1 MSKNTDAAINGSEIA
16 KTMALNQASGGLV
29 MDLRKISDELE
40 RKLQDVQ
47 TLMEI
52 EEADENMSDERKAEL
67 AKRFYEIK
75 ESFEKETV
83 PEINGRLIEKIA
95 SVAGTNFEKR
105 IIRTGVEVKE
115 WMLDREEAMR
125 DFHLKNRAWIGG
137 GLENIGRLILQTND
151 NTQKAKLYLGKEIR
165 ALWDGMMLRF
175 KQLNERIDTLEKRL
189 ARMEEKIDAIVEN
202 TKRRRY

>member
-1 MSKNTDAAINGSEIA
+1 
-16 KTMALNQASGGLV
+16 

-40 RKLQDVQ
+40 QKLKDVQ

-52 EEADENMSDERKAEL
+52 EEANENMSEERKVEL

-75 ESFEKETV
+75 ESFEKETI
-83 PEINGRLIEKIA
+83 PEINGRLIEKIV
-95 SVAGTNFEKR
+95 SVAGMNYEKR
-105 IIRTGVEVKE
+105 IIGTGEGVKE
-115 WMLDREEAMR
+115 WILKRDEDMK
-125 DFHLKNRAWIGG
+125 DFHLKNRAWLGG

-151 NTQKAKLYLGKEIR
+151 NTQDAKIFLQDEIR